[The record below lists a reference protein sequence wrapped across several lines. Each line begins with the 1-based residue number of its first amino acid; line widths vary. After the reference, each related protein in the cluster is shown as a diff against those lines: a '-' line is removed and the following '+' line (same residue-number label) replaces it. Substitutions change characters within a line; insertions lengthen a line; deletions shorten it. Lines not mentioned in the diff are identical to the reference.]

1 MNSALCMRAE
11 GALKARA
18 MGRLL
23 SATMQQRATHSY
35 LPVVII
41 GVLFFLFGFVTW
53 VNGPLISYLKII
65 CELEPGAEP
74 FYVTLAFYIA
84 YFFTALP
91 MARVL
96 QRTGMKAG
104 MTYGL
109 FVMAVGMLLF
119 IPAAYGRSYALFL
132 LGLFVIGTG
141 LSLLQTA
148 SNPYITV
155 VGPIESAAAR
165 ISVMG
170 ICNKMA
176 GVLAPFV
183 VGFVLLGDA
192 GSLQAELDTLQGDAL
207 AARLDEVAARVVR
220 PYSVMAVA
228 LVVLGLL
235 VRWSPLPELDPEVE
249 QGGRGAD
256 RPSVLAYPNL
266 VFGVIALFF
275 YVGVE
280 VIAVDTIGVFAE
292 AVGVP
297 LEHAKLLPSYT
308 LLAMV
313 VGYII
318 GIIGIPRLVSQSV
331 ALLLSAA
338 LGVVLSVLVVL
349 VPLSST
355 ITLPGIDLQALSS
368 TTMTVPAS
376 VLLLA
381 LLGLANGLMWPAIW
395 PLAIRGLGDH
405 TKTASALLIMA
416 IAGGAILPLAYGAM
430 GKAAAIGPQLAY
442 WLMVPCY
449 AFILWYAASGSR
461 RTHW

>member
-1 MNSALCMRAE
+1 M
-11 GALKARA
+11 
-18 MGRLL
+18 
-23 SATMQQRATHSY
+23 
-35 LPVVII
+35 PVVII

-65 CELEPGAEP
+65 CELKPGAEP

-91 MARVL
+91 MAKVL
-96 QRTGMKAG
+96 ERTGMKAG
-104 MTYGL
+104 MMYGL
-109 FVMAVGMLLF
+109 FVMAAGALLF
-119 IPAAYGRSYALFL
+119 IPAAFGRSYALFL

-176 GVLAPFV
+176 GVLAPFII
-183 VGFVLLGDA
+183 GFVLLGDA
-192 GSLQAELDTLQGDAL
+192 GVLQTELNTLQGDAL
-207 AARLDEVAARVVR
+207 SARLDEVAARVVR
-220 PYSVMAVA
+220 PYAVMAIA
-228 LVVLGLL
+228 LVALGLL
-235 VRWSPLPELDPEVE
+235 VRWSPLPELDPAVE
-249 QGGRGAD
+249 QGRGGTD
-256 RPSVLAYPNL
+256 RPNVLAYPHL
-266 VFGVIALFF
+266 VFGVVALFL

-292 AVGVP
+292 TVGVS

-308 LLAMV
+308 LMAMV
-313 VGYII
+313 VCYII
-318 GIIGIPRLVSQSV
+318 GILCIPRFVSQST
-331 ALLLSAA
+331 ALMVSAV
-338 LGVVLSVLVVL
+338 LGVVLSLLVVL

-355 ITLPGIDLQALSS
+355 ITLPGIDLQALNTS
-368 TTMTVPAS
+368 TMSVPAS
-376 VLLLA
+376 VLFLA

-395 PLAIRGLGDH
+395 PLAIQGLGGH

-416 IAGGAILPLAYGAM
+416 IAGGALLPLIYGVL
-430 GKAAAIGPQLAY
+430 GERPFIGYQQAY
-442 WLMVPCY
+442 WMMVPCY
-449 AFILWYAASGSR
+449 LFILWYAMRGAK
-461 RTHW
+461 RTRW